1 MTVSTETS
9 LDVVEMLSAQ
19 RPGAMQD
26 EIDTR
31 RYQIDRLLA
40 QIERGRCETTRNL
53 SQLQD
58 QQRILDSAL
67 KAQSD
72 GSYAQQLLDSW
83 EQLRSHPRLHEAA
96 VRGSSSE
103 DPEQQSLF
111 LVTTHDLRL
120 YRSDTGES
128 RWLGAFEIEL
138 AFMTGVIKMR
148 NLDTRR
154 GGRDHPHVVDQ
165 TPCFGEHSH
174 AFAQLMSKGDLI
186 VLYELLI
193 QYIETLNLEDEW
205 GRYGAY
211 WFEVDD
217 EWPLEDSEGQDRRDG
232 RHVEAVAA

>member
-19 RPGAMQD
+19 RPGALQD
-26 EIDTR
+26 EINSR
-31 RYQIDRLLA
+31 RHQIDRLLE
-40 QIERGRCETTRNL
+40 QIERWRCETTRNL

-67 KAQSD
+67 HAQND

-83 EQLRSHPRLHEAA
+83 EQLQSHPRLHEAA
-96 VRGSSSE
+96 VRVSSN
-103 DPEQQSLF
+103 DLEQQSLF

-120 YRSDTGES
+120 YRSDTNES

-138 AFMTGVIKMR
+138 TFMTGAIKMR

-165 TPCFGEHSH
+165 TPCFGAHSH
-174 AFAQLMSKGDLI
+174 AFAQLMSKGDLV

-217 EWPLEDSEGQDRRDG
+217 EWPPEESEGQDDRDG
-232 RHVEAVAA
+232 RHLEAVAA